1 MITFLLKGIIRD
13 RSRSLLP
20 LVTVILGAAIT
31 VFFYSYMQGALTET
45 IDYSARFSTGHL
57 KITTRGYAK
66 EEALRPLDLAILE
79 VSQML
84 SDLRT
89 EYPNVIWDPRIQFGG
104 IIDIP
109 DSLGNTRAQGPIS
122 GIAADILPSG
132 SGRKI
137 LNLENGIVRG
147 RAPLHPNEILIT
159 ERLAERLKVGV
170 GDKATL
176 ITTDMWGGIGF
187 KNFVIVGT
195 VNFGVDALDRQTV
208 IADLSGVQEL
218 LGLDDGATEILGFF
232 KDFVYRDDIARK
244 IARSFN
250 EKHAGGDELSPY
262 MRALSQQPGM
272 EGYLSYVESW
282 LWIFVALFVF
292 VMSIVLWNAGLLGT
306 LRRYYEIGVR
316 LAMGEGKV
324 HIYLTLIGESFLIG
338 LFGSIIGTAIG
349 IAISY
354 YVQVHGINIGAF
366 MKNSTM
372 LLPYIV
378 RARVT
383 PGSFYIGFVPGLM
396 APLIGTA
403 ISGLAVFKRQT
414 SNLIREFAE

>member
-66 EEALRPLDLAILE
+66 EEALRPLDLAILD

-132 SGRKI
+132 SGRRI

-272 EGYLSYVESW
+272 EDYLSYVESW

>member
-66 EEALRPLDLAILE
+66 EEALRPLDLAILD

-84 SDLRT
+84 SDLRA

-132 SGRKI
+132 SGRRI

-232 KDFVYRDDIARK
+232 KDFIYRDYIARK

-272 EGYLSYVESW
+272 EDYLSYVESW